1 VNTRFVQNSEAVQS
15 LRNSSVPVLMFM
27 AERTLSSRRLNQDP
41 TYSFFKLFFERRCSQ
56 HRYLSNNH
64 TVFSSQGQ
72 EYMPQPLLR
81 RITLLSVNSRHGL
94 LFRCNLVYSICF
106 CTGCL
111 GEIGMSIWEVFR
123 STIREHLLQNCG
135 DYGRLARGVGTE
147 ILKSEVWIGR
157 EKRALHDA
165 VIESGFS
172 QR

>member
-15 LRNSSVPVLMFM
+15 LRNGSDPVLMFM

-41 TYSFFKLFFERRCSQ
+41 AYSFFKLFFERRCSQ

-81 RITLLSVNSRHGL
+81 RVTLLSVNSLGMAYCSAAILCTRY
-94 LFRCNLVYSICF
+94 V

-123 STIREHLLQNCG
+123 STIWEHLLQNCG